1 MDKEKNISQDQY
13 DGAMD
18 LVESI
23 LNSLEIGGEGV
34 YTAFFGEEMTRVAV
48 HFFYV
53 KSESIDYIPYEYG
66 FNEEGTF
73 CLTLQIYDGM
83 MNKGYKHIR
92 SEVERCVFDILHL
105 LK

>member
-1 MDKEKNISQDQY
+1 MDKEKNISKDQY
-13 DGAMD
+13 DATMD

-34 YTAFFGEEMTRVAV
+34 CTAFFGEEITRVRI

-53 KSESIDYIPYEYG
+53 KSDSKDYMPYEFG
-66 FNEEGTF
+66 FDGEGTF

-83 MNKGYKHIR
+83 MNKGNKHIR
-92 SEVERCVFDILHL
+92 SEVERCLFDILHFF
-105 LK
+105 K

>member
-1 MDKEKNISQDQY
+1 MNKDKNISKDQY
-13 DGAMD
+13 DAVMD

-34 YTAFFGEEMTRVAV
+34 CTAFFGEEMTRVI

-53 KSESIDYIPYEYG
+53 KSDSKDYMPYEFG
-66 FNEEGTF
+66 FDEEGTF

-83 MNKGYKHIR
+83 MNKGNKHIR
-92 SEVERCVFDILHL
+92 SEVERCLFDILHFF
-105 LK
+105 K

>member
-1 MDKEKNISQDQY
+1 MDKEKNISKDQY
-13 DGAMD
+13 DAAMD

-23 LNSLEIGGEGV
+23 LNSLEIGGEGI
-34 YTAFFGEEMTRVAV
+34 YTAFFGEGMTRVAV

-83 MNKGYKHIR
+83 MKKGYKHIR